1 MDLLPGSRN
10 SSIACS
16 HILLCVLHIILKL
29 NIMKSY
35 SYKNSRKES
44 ENQNLWDAFVNYL
57 ESTYFPGASEILE
70 PKLLAFEY
78 NAFKECYSV

>member
-1 MDLLPGSRN
+1 
-10 SSIACS
+10 
-16 HILLCVLHIILKL
+16 
-29 NIMKSY
+29 MKSF

-57 ESTYFPGASEILE
+57 ESTYFPGASEVLE

-78 NAFKECYSV
+78 NSFKECYSV